1 MKLHKELI
9 EENEIMLWFVL
20 LDVINKEYL
29 NVFLSLAHGQCTQ
42 ESWMGERGVGRG
54 VFEIL

>member
-42 ESWMGERGVGRG
+42 ESWMGEGGG
-54 VFEIL
+54 GFEIL